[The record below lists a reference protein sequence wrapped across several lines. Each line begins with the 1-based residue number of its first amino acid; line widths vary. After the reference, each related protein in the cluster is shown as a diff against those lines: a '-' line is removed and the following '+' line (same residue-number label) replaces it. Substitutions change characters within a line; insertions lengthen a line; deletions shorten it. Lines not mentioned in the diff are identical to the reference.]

1 MNIWGGIFMYL
12 GTVIISLLDPEQ
24 TLNLIV
30 HDYRRVEEAPRFTE
44 GNFYWDDLIYLFPD
58 SSVAELIIENIT
70 DTSRLSRASLTK
82 GAHLAWAIYDGRAQL
97 GDQRIG
103 AWMGNLYVQPRDLM
117 LTDRFPETTRW
128 LLGMPGDFNLVGG
141 CRWALFYVGLDSQ
154 GYHLIN
160 GIEGNLTINEIA
172 LGNNIPRAEL
182 AVWLV
187 SLLRFDLIRLSEER
201 ISPGRNPAPLSLP
214 QQDITGIG
222 YFFIG
227 E

>member
-1 MNIWGGIFMYL
+1 MNFWGGIAVYF
-12 GTVIISLLDPEQ
+12 GTVIIFLLDPEQ

-30 HDYRRVEEAPRFTE
+30 HDYCRVEETPRFTE
-44 GNFYWDDLIYLFPD
+44 GNFYWDDLIYLFPE
-58 SSVAELIIENIT
+58 STVAELIIENIT

-82 GAHLAWAIYDGRAQL
+82 GAHLAWAIYDGRSQL
-97 GDQRIG
+97 GEQRIG
-103 AWMGNLYVQPRDLM
+103 AWMGNLYAQPRDFTLA
-117 LTDRFPETTRW
+117 DGFPETTRW
-128 LLGMPGDFNLVGG
+128 LKGNPGDFNLVGG

-160 GIEGNLTINEIA
+160 GIKGNLTINQIA
-172 LGNNIPRAEL
+172 AGNNIPRHEL

-201 ISPGRNPAPLSLP
+201 ISPVNNPASLSLP
-214 QQDITGIG
+214 QQGITGIG